1 MLCNYAHR
9 LQDTHTSTYP
19 PAFLIKVICV
29 CLCEDAGGYVL
40 VWVGGE
46 YVLCLGEV
54 EMGSCYVFMCE
65 CGNCGA
71 HFVCLCDLY
80 VAFVACLYMYA
91 V

>member
-1 MLCNYAHR
+1 M
-9 LQDTHTSTYP
+9 
-19 PAFLIKVICV
+19 
-29 CLCEDAGGYVL
+29 L

-54 EMGSCYVFMCE
+54 EMGSHYVFMCE
-65 CGNCGA
+65 CGNCGT